1 MADIFRQKANP
12 EKRLP
17 SADILLE
24 YTRVYNRIV
33 RDYKEEIQ
41 LINSMLEKLRQER
54 ETFYLEKIHQIRESM
69 ETDEVSPEIREQWL
83 IRLTDNMEQSFRM
96 SELLIGQ
103 YATDNIEEFQAKVQ
117 AAIDRAEKEFYDK
130 RKK

>member
-12 EKRLP
+12 EKSLP

-24 YTRVYNRIV
+24 CIKVYNRLV

-41 LINSMLEKLRQER
+41 LIYNMLEKLRQER
-54 ETFYLEKIHQIRESM
+54 ETFYLEKRHQIEESM
-69 ETDEVSPEIREQWL
+69 IKDEVSPEIRKQW
-83 IRLTDNMEQSFRM
+83 IERLTENMEQSFHM

-103 YATDNIEEFQAKVQ
+103 YATDNIEEFQAKIQ
-117 AAIDRAEKEFYDK
+117 EAIDRADKEFYNK
-130 RKK
+130 GKK